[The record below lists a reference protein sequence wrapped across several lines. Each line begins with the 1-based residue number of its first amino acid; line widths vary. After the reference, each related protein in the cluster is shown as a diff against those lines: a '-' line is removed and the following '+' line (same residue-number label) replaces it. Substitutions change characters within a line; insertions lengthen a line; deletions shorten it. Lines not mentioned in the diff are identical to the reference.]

1 MAFGNFDLD
10 NIDNLNFALD
20 GLEGVTVLTQAEY
33 EASYR
38 DSSKVEMNKIDSEE
52 FVDLK
57 TEVGEEEVDRMR
69 ESGMSFYQMQP

>member
-10 NIDNLNFALD
+10 NLDNLNFALG
-20 GLEGVTVLTQAEY
+20 GLEEVTVLTQAEY
-33 EASYR
+33 EANYR
-38 DSSKVEMNKIDSEE
+38 DSKVAMNKKDSEE

-57 TEVGEEEVDRMR
+57 TEVGEDEVDRMK